1 MLARML
7 RKGDSYTLLVVM
19 NISEAT
25 MENNINVSLKTKNRT
40 TIWCSNSTAG
50 YTCEGNESANLEIY
64 MHSNVHS
71 RIICNSHYMGQPMCS
86 PIDEWIKKMWYIY
99 IYTRIFPSYKK
110 RMKSC
115 HLQWCGWT
123 YAVLCLVK

>member
-40 TIWCSNSTAG
+40 TI
-50 YTCEGNESANLEIY
+50 
-64 MHSNVHS
+64 
-71 RIICNSHYMGQPMCS
+71 
-86 PIDEWIKKMWYIY
+86 
-99 IYTRIFPSYKK
+99 
-110 RMKSC
+110 
-115 HLQWCGWT
+115 
-123 YAVLCLVK
+123 